1 MEDRGLLNK
10 TTDEIEADRSVPK
23 IVILA
28 AAGIIFSFAFG
39 YFLKLF
45 IFQGRLDFLLFS
57 FLAAL
62 GFLIFFLL
70 EVFFVKTSW
79 IINLIILLE
88 TLGFLAPFYNNLS
101 KTVAIGTLI
110 SFLIF
115 LSGVYIGRA
124 ELNNMLKVK
133 FWRISKKT
141 LPKAIAGL
149 ALFSSIIYV
158 GVIGSGEKEFFISQA
173 TFERVIEF
181 VPGFDL
187 SLSVET
193 LIKNLAA
200 NQIEGN
206 AQLKLLPESTKKE
219 LINQN
224 VKELEKEIS
233 DFTGIPLNPK
243 VKASEALYSIM
254 VEKFTNLPENVRLF
268 TPAAVAAIIFLTIIG
283 LSLPI
288 RIIATVLAFLIYEIC
303 LALGFSAIIMESR
316 SREIIILK

>member
-45 IFQGRLDFLLFS
+45 IFQGRLDFLLFC

-70 EVFFVKTSW
+70 EVLFVKTSW
-79 IINLIILLE
+79 IVSLIIFLE
-88 TLGFLAPFYNNLS
+88 TLGFLAPFYNHLS

-124 ELNNMLKVK
+124 ELGNMLKVK

-173 TFERVIEF
+173 TFEKVIEF

-187 SLSVET
+187 SLPVET
-193 LIKNLAA
+193 LIKNLAV

-206 AQLKLLPESTKKE
+206 AQLKLLPESAKKE
-219 LINQN
+219 LINQS
-224 VKELEKEIS
+224 VKELEKKIS

-243 VKASEALYSIM
+243 VKASEALYGIM
-254 VEKFTNLPENVRLF
+254 KEKFTNLPENVRLF

-288 RIIATVLAFLIYEIC
+288 RLIATVLAFLIYEIC
-303 LALGFSAIIMESR
+303 LALGFSAIIMEGR

>member
-1 MEDRGLLNK
+1 MEDRGLLDK
-10 TTDEIEADRSVPK
+10 TTDEIEADRSVSK

-28 AAGIIFSFAFG
+28 AIGIIFSFAFG

-45 IFQGRLDFLLFS
+45 IFQGRLDFLLFC

-70 EVFFVKTSW
+70 EVLFVKTSW
-79 IINLIILLE
+79 IVNLIILLE
-88 TLGFLAPFYNNLS
+88 TLGFLVPFYDHLS

-110 SFLIF
+110 SFLIL
-115 LSGVYIGRA
+115 LSGIYIGRA
-124 ELNNMLKVK
+124 EMENMLKIK

-149 ALFSSIIYV
+149 ALFSSIIYG
-158 GVIGSGEKEFFISQA
+158 GVIGSEEKEFFISQA
-173 TFERVIEF
+173 TFEKAIEF

-187 SLSVET
+187 SLPVET
-193 LIKNLAA
+193 LIKNLAIK
-200 NQIEGN
+200 QVEGN
-206 AQLKLLPESTKKE
+206 AQFSLLPESAKKE
-219 LINQN
+219 LINQS
-224 VKELEKEIS
+224 VKEFEKKIS
-233 DFTGIPLNPK
+233 DFTGLPLNPK
-243 VKASEALYSIM
+243 VKASEAIYEIM
-254 VEKFTNLPENVRLF
+254 VEKFANLPENIRLF
-268 TPAAVAAIIFLTIIG
+268 APATIAALIFLTIVG

-303 LALGFSAIIMESR
+303 LALGFSAIIMEGR

>member
-1 MEDRGLLNK
+1 
-10 TTDEIEADRSVPK
+10 
-23 IVILA
+23 
-28 AAGIIFSFAFG
+28 
-39 YFLKLF
+39 
-45 IFQGRLDFLLFS
+45 LDFLPFS

-70 EVFFVKTSW
+70 KVLFIKTSR
-79 IINLIILLE
+79 IASLIIFLE
-88 TLGFLAPFYNNLS
+88 TLGFLAPFYDKLS

-115 LSGVYIGRA
+115 LSGIYIGRA
-124 ELNNMLKVK
+124 ELGNMLKIK

-158 GVIGSGEKEFFISQA
+158 GIIGPGEKEFFISQA
-173 TFERVIEF
+173 TFEKIIEF

-187 SLSVET
+187 SLPVET
-193 LIKNLAA
+193 LIKNLTI

-219 LINQN
+219 LINQS
-224 VKELEKEIS
+224 VKELEKKIS
-233 DFTGIPLNPK
+233 DLTGTPLNPK
-243 VKASEALYSIM
+243 VKTSEAIYEII
-254 VEKFTNLPENVRLF
+254 VEKFAKLPENVRLF
-268 TPAAVAAIIFLTIIG
+268 APAAIAAIIFLTIIG

-288 RIIATVLAFLIYEIC
+288 RIIATVFAFLIYEIC
-303 LALGFSAIIMESR
+303 LALGFSTIMMEGT
-316 SREIIILK
+316 SREIIVLK